1 MDPAGVFA
9 TSFAKDQALIRT
21 RSQAVALGL
30 FVIALFAL
38 PLISEVRWVAIMT
51 SMLIT
56 AVVVMGLQINTG
68 LAGQI
73 NLGQAAFMGVGAYA
87 TALLATKGHLP
98 FWLALPIGG
107 LCAALFGLVF
117 GLTAMRIKGFYL
129 ALTTI
134 AAQILFHFFVLNLPA
149 NWLGGS
155 NGITLEPAQFLGFV
169 FNTDT
174 RIYYLCLVVTSIMIA
189 GAYGVAR
196 SRHGRIFAA
205 VRDDDVASGMMGI
218 NVVRTKVLAFLLGA
232 FYAGIGGGLWAYY
245 VRFVAIDQFT
255 LIHSIWFIAMII
267 VGGMGSVTGALIG
280 VFVIRTAQETITIV
294 GPSLVENFS
303 FLSGDVVF
311 AVMNIFLGGIIAAF
325 LIFEPRGLMH
335 RWNIVK
341 RSYRMWPYPY

>member
-1 MDPAGVFA
+1 
-9 TSFAKDQALIRT
+9 
-21 RSQAVALGL
+21 
-30 FVIALFAL
+30 
-38 PLISEVRWVAIMT
+38 
-51 SMLIT
+51 
-56 AVVVMGLQINTG
+56 
-68 LAGQI
+68 
-73 NLGQAAFMGVGAYA
+73 
-87 TALLATKGHLP
+87 
-98 FWLALPIGG
+98 
-107 LCAALFGLVF
+107 
-117 GLTAMRIKGFYL
+117 
-129 ALTTI
+129 
-134 AAQILFHFFVLNLPA
+134 
-149 NWLGGS
+149 
-155 NGITLEPAQFLGFV
+155 
-169 FNTDT
+169 
-174 RIYYLCLVVTSIMIA
+174 MIA

-311 AVMNIFLGGIIAAF
+311 AVMNIFLGGVIAAF